1 MMTLFLDLYYAWRR
15 ARNRE
20 RIFRRLG
27 ADPNPLVG
35 VLRSRRAMLRKEGY

>member
-1 MMTLFLDLYYAWRR
+1 MRALLDLFYAWRA
-15 ARNRE
+15 ARNRD

-27 ADPNPLVG
+27 ADPNLLVG

>member
-1 MMTLFLDLYYAWRR
+1 MRLIRLLWNWRA

-35 VLRSRRAMLRKEGY
+35 VLRSRREMLRREGY

>member
-1 MMTLFLDLYYAWRR
+1 MRLLDLFYAWRA

-35 VLRSRRAMLRKEGY
+35 VLRSRRSIRKEGY